1 MWLSLSVLL
10 LLLLLLVLLPLLLF
24 LRFLCSGH
32 VDLPRPED
40 ALLLLLESVEELLAS
55 VEDVRVS
62 GVNLSGDTLGRRS
75 IDLPAQSTLSNEA
88 GSQATE
94 SQRRSYGVLRRKA
107 ASEAAN
113 AKEMCR
119 HPPPHTGHPVRTSC
133 GSLVGP
139 SFISLRT
146 TAGQPDVQST
156 TT

>member
-1 MWLSLSVLL
+1 MLL
-10 LLLLLLVLLPLLLF
+10 LLLVVLLPLLLF

-32 VDLPRPED
+32 VALPRPED

-94 SQRRSYGVLRRKA
+94 SHLRSYGVLRRKA

-119 HPPPHTGHPVRTSC
+119 HPPTHRAPCAHK
-133 GSLVGP
+133 LW
-139 SFISLRT
+139 
-146 TAGQPDVQST
+146 QPGRPIFH
-156 TT
+156 

>member
-1 MWLSLSVLL
+1 MWLSLSVL

>member
-1 MWLSLSVLL
+1 MWLSLSVLLLL

-119 HPPPHTGHPVRTSC
+119 HPPPHRAPCAHK
-133 GSLVGP
+133 LW
-139 SFISLRT
+139 
-146 TAGQPDVQST
+146 QPGRPIFH
-156 TT
+156 

>member
-1 MWLSLSVLL
+1 MWLSLSVL

-75 IDLPAQSTLSNEA
+75 IDLPAKSTLSNEA

>member
-1 MWLSLSVLL
+1 MLL
-10 LLLLLLVLLPLLLF
+10 LLLVVVLLPLLLF

-32 VDLPRPED
+32 VALPRPED

-94 SQRRSYGVLRRKA
+94 SQLRSYGVLRRKA

-119 HPPPHTGHPVRTSC
+119 HPPHTGHHVSTSC

-146 TAGQPDVQST
+146 TAGQPDVQT
-156 TT
+156 TTA

>member
-1 MWLSLSVLL
+1 MLL
-10 LLLLLLVLLPLLLF
+10 LLLVVLLPLLLF

-32 VDLPRPED
+32 VALPRPED

-94 SQRRSYGVLRRKA
+94 SQLRSYGVLRRKA

-156 TT
+156 TA

>member
-1 MWLSLSVLL
+1 MLL
-10 LLLLLLVLLPLLLF
+10 LLLVVVLLPLLLF

-75 IDLPAQSTLSNEA
+75 IDLPAKSTLSNEA

-94 SQRRSYGVLRRKA
+94 SQLRS
-107 ASEAAN
+107 
-113 AKEMCR
+113 
-119 HPPPHTGHPVRTSC
+119 
-133 GSLVGP
+133 
-139 SFISLRT
+139 
-146 TAGQPDVQST
+146 
-156 TT
+156 

>member
-1 MWLSLSVLL
+1 MLL
-10 LLLLLLVLLPLLLF
+10 LLLVVLLPLLLF

-75 IDLPAQSTLSNEA
+75 IDLPAKSTLSNEA

>member
-1 MWLSLSVLL
+1 MLL
-10 LLLLLLVLLPLLLF
+10 LLLVVVLLPLLLF

-32 VDLPRPED
+32 VALPRPED

-94 SQRRSYGVLRRKA
+94 SQLRSYGVLRRKA
-107 ASEAAN
+107 ASEADN

-119 HPPPHTGHPVRTSC
+119 HPPPHTGHHVSTSC

-156 TT
+156 TA

>member
-1 MWLSLSVLL
+1 ML

-94 SQRRSYGVLRRKA
+94 SQLRSYGVLRRKA

-156 TT
+156 TA

>member
-1 MWLSLSVLL
+1 MLL
-10 LLLLLLVLLPLLLF
+10 LLLVVVLLPLLLF

-32 VDLPRPED
+32 VALPRPED

-94 SQRRSYGVLRRKA
+94 SQLRSYGVLRRKA

-119 HPPPHTGHPVRTSC
+119 PPPPHTGHHVSTSC

-156 TT
+156 TA

>member
-75 IDLPAQSTLSNEA
+75 IDLPAKSTLSNEA

-119 HPPPHTGHPVRTSC
+119 HPPPHRAPCEHK
-133 GSLVGP
+133 LW
-139 SFISLRT
+139 
-146 TAGQPDVQST
+146 QPGRPIFH
-156 TT
+156 